1 MARTAIS
8 RFGDRVQRVC
18 VGGRTMKRDTGDE
31 IRMKLRYG
39 RSNPWFSIRRV
50 LSLPPSSPSPP
61 TDTLLQF
68 VCPCAGATRTNGVC
82 NLEFRTRRK
91 GFLFFF
97 SPSLLLF
104 PLLFPR
110 VEIRDWCLTYSRIP
124 GKKQFRGGGNSNS
137 REGGIKS
144 RYVFERREFEKG
156 NCGKVVG
163 RVVEGLKT

>member
-1 MARTAIS
+1 M
-8 RFGDRVQRVC
+8 QRVC
-18 VGGRTMKRDTGDE
+18 VCVCGGRGRTMKRDTGDE

-97 SPSLLLF
+97 FSFPSSLPSPLS
-104 PLLFPR
+104 
-110 VEIRDWCLTYSRIP
+110 SRGNSRLVFNIFQNS
-124 GKKQFRGGGNSNS
+124 GQKAVSRRWKFEFAGGGNKIEIRI
-137 REGGIKS
+137 RETGI
-144 RYVFERREFEKG
+144 
-156 NCGKVVG
+156 
-163 RVVEGLKT
+163 

>member
-1 MARTAIS
+1 MVFDST
-8 RFGDRVQRVC
+8 RFI
-18 VGGRTMKRDTGDE
+18 TSS
-31 IRMKLRYG
+31 L
-39 RSNPWFSIRRV
+39 
-50 LSLPPSSPSPP
+50 LSLSPDGHPATICLP
-61 TDTLLQF
+61 
-68 VCPCAGATRTNGVC
+68 VC
-82 NLEFRTRRK
+82 RRYTYK
-91 GFLFFF
+91 RCVQPRIPDAEEGISFFFF